1 MSATTV
7 RVAAGQARAVPHDV
21 ARNIQL
27 TCDMMRDAAER
38 GVQLLV
44 LPECGLTGYV
54 YSDAS
59 EVQSV
64 AIAVDGPETR
74 QVADLAHRLKM
85 HVVIGML
92 ESAPGSPTVVHNT
105 ALLIAPGGSMV
116 PYRKT
121 HLPSLG
127 ADRFVTAGNNQPVVV
142 ETELG
147 RLGLS
152 ICYDLRFP
160 EWARA
165 LALQG
170 ADVILNPTN
179 WPLAAERVAELFT
192 RVRAAEN
199 HVYVIAA
206 NRGDEENGVPF
217 IGKSQIVDPAGTIL
231 ASSERGADLLIA
243 DIVPTRSRA
252 KDIAIPEDNFAIS
265 LFHDRRPNLYGA
277 LVRQDG

>member
-1 MSATTV
+1 
-7 RVAAGQARAVPHDV
+7 ARAVPHDV

-74 QVADLAHRLKM
+74 QVADLAQRLKM

>member
-1 MSATTV
+1 MSAPTV

-21 ARNIQL
+21 AQNVEL
-27 TCDMMRDAAER
+27 TCDMMREAAAR

-54 YSDAS
+54 YSAAS

-64 AIAVDGPETR
+64 AVAVDGAETR
-74 QVADLAHRLKM
+74 HVADLARRLKM

-92 ESAPGSPTVVHNT
+92 ESSPDSPKIVHNT
-105 ALLIAPGGSMV
+105 ALLIVPGGSMV

-127 ADRFVTAGNNQPVVV
+127 ADRFVTAGDNQPVVV

-170 ADVILNPTN
+170 ADVIVNPTN

-231 ASSERGADLLIA
+231 AAGERGADLLIA
-243 DIVPTRSRA
+243 DIVPARSRT
-252 KDIAIPEDNFAIS
+252 KDIAIPEDDFAIS